1 MKNPDLN
8 SEEMEWCKMTIS
20 RISNQLPKQYS
31 IFTKAR
37 LEKQGIKVSTR
48 YIIDCR
54 NLMRYDTRVVKAL
67 EKLTQD
73 LTKGKN

>member
-1 MKNPDLN
+1 MEHPNLTPK
-8 SEEMEWCKMTIS
+8 EREWCTKTIL
-20 RISNQLPKQYS
+20 RINNQLPIHYS
-31 IFTKAR
+31 IFTKGR
-37 LEKQGIKVSTR
+37 LKKRGIEVSTR

-73 LTKGKN
+73 LTIGKK